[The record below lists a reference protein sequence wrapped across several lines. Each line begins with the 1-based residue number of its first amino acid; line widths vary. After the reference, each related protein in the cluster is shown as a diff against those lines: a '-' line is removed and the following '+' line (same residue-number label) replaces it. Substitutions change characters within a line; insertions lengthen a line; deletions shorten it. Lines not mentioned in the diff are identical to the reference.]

1 MGSGDRP
8 PAGLGGFDELEH
20 HGQDCGRAAG
30 AAGDLGVELDLPTAK
45 AIEIDA
51 FVPLALDHLSDDSM
65 FRMTGTLEQNFKS
78 VLRRNKAGG
87 VDRIARAA
95 DVATEIC
102 QAVVSQ
108 SRYHIEG

>member
-1 MGSGDRP
+1 
-8 PAGLGGFDELEH
+8 
-20 HGQDCGRAAG
+20 
-30 AAGDLGVELDLPTAK
+30 
-45 AIEIDA
+45 
-51 FVPLALDHLSDDSM
+51 
-65 FRMTGTLEQNFKS
+65 MTGTLEQNFKS

-95 DVATEIC
+95 DVATEIR